1 MFWSLLTLFSNVA
14 FSKRDILIGLF
25 FGRVV
30 GLTMNH
36 LRDSYDVWQSFV
48 HEIIAFVSNKS
59 SQVLTL

>member
-25 FGRVV
+25 FGRVE
-30 GLTMNH
+30 GLSKNH
-36 LRDSYDVWQSFV
+36 LRDSLDVWQSFF